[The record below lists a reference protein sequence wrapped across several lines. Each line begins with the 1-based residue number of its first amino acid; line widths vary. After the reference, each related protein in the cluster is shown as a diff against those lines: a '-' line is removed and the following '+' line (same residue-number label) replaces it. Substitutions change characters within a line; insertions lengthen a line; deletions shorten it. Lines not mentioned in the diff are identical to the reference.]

1 MSATVQNKTVEADD
15 KHSVDAELT
24 AEFDGMWFA
33 SEFEEGDDLALTVG
47 SEQGH
52 ATVWSVEPADG
63 VMILD
68 LSAFDRQDDL
78 VTFADHS
85 TTGPDFISHDF
96 GFSLDAVP
104 VDSRAAEHDA
114 ETTHV
119 VCECGTVCKEGR
131 GHSIH
136 CAAHSDNETEETADE
151 GSDEELPHPRD
162 DPDIKYCH
170 EGKRYDVAGSDTTF
184 EIVTFDPGTLPELD
198 GLVVIET
205 VDGSP
210 INSEHQ
216 HRKGGVSRKVL
227 GEHTSDDADRAVW
240 TATGLLSCIRRLEIL
255 EDDVGS
261 YRDYY
266 WERQD

>member
-1 MSATVQNKTVEADD
+1 MSATVQNKTVGADD

-33 SEFEEGDDLALTVG
+33 CEFGEGDDLALTVG

-68 LSAFDRQDDL
+68 LSAFDRQENL

-85 TTGPDFISHDF
+85 TTGPDYINHDF
-96 GFSLDAVP
+96 GFSFDAVP
-104 VDSRAAEHDA
+104 VDSRAAEYDA

-136 CAAHSDNETEETADE
+136 CAAHSDNETKETADE

-162 DPDIKYCH
+162 DPDIKYLH
-170 EGKRYDVAGSDTTF
+170 EGKQYSTRQGEVF
-184 EIVTFDPGTLPELD
+184 EIVAYDPSGPAG
-198 GLVVIET
+198 GLVVT
-205 VDGSP
+205 KWANRSSHP
-210 INSEHQ
+210 LHEHQ
-216 HRKGGVSRKVL
+216 RDGGGVSRDVL
-227 GEHTSDDADRAVW
+227 APYLNEYDGAVQTANMMFAD
-240 TATGLLSCIRRLEIL
+240 IRDLRIME
-255 EDDVGS
+255 EDPGS
-261 YRDYY
+261 YSDIYY
-266 WERQD
+266 DD